1 MAFAVLTGLLYG
13 RFSKPT
19 AYLKFSDN
27 MLISP
32 FKDSKALMFR
42 LAPFKNNSLTDA
54 AVKLNVAIKMEENGK
69 FVNKYFTLEPDLNTI
84 NSLALSWTIVH
95 VLNESSPLY
104 GLSLDDFKNN
114 EIEIL
119 VFVEAYDEH
128 FSNTVKT
135 KTSYVANDIV
145 DNAKF
150 IPMYRQTPDKQK
162 TLLEIN
168 RINEFKILN

>member
-1 MAFAVLTGLLYG
+1 M
-13 RFSKPT
+13 
-19 AYLKFSDN
+19 
-27 MLISP
+27 
-32 FKDSKALMFR
+32 
-42 LAPFKNNSLTDA
+42 
-54 AVKLNVAIKMEENGK
+54 
-69 FVNKYFTLEPDLNTI
+69 
-84 NSLALSWTIVH
+84 
-95 VLNESSPLY
+95 
-104 GLSLDDFKNN
+104 DDFKNN

-119 VFVEAYDEH
+119 AFVETYDEH

-168 RINEFKILN
+168 RINEFKI